1 MSSRRSWIRPP
12 GVTPT
17 TYNIT
22 YELDGGTN
30 DPGNPS
36 TFVVGDL
43 DITLEDASKTNYTFD
58 GWFDQASG
66 GTEITVIDTA
76 EDITVYA
83 QFTAIDYT
91 ITYNLDGG
99 TNDPLNPSTFN
110 AEDTFPITLEPATKA
125 GSTFDGWFDANT
137 GGNQVTDIT
146 SSDLGSNL
154 VLYAQWTLE

>member
-1 MSSRRSWIRPP
+1 MSRRRSWILPP
-12 GVTPT
+12 VTTPT

-30 DPGNPS
+30 NVGNPA

-43 DITLEDASKTNYTFD
+43 NITLLDPTKANYTFD
-58 GWFDQASG
+58 GWFNQASG
-66 GTEITVIDTA
+66 GTEITDIDTA
-76 EDITVYA
+76 ANITVYA
-83 QFTAIDYT
+83 QWTAVDYT

-125 GSTFDGWFDANT
+125 VSTFDGWFDAST
-137 GGNQVTDIT
+137 GGNQVTDII